1 MTNEVLYE
9 LSQTDASRALAKEL
23 KRRGWR
29 FVGPTTVY
37 AFMQAMG
44 LVNDHLDGC
53 SARERVEA
61 ARTALARP
69 VA

>member
-1 MTNEVLYE
+1 MTRESLAE

-23 KRRGWR
+23 KRRSWT

-44 LVNDHLDGC
+44 LVNDHLEGC
-53 SARERVEA
+53 DARSRVEEARA
-61 ARTALARP
+61 ALTRP
-69 VA
+69 S